1 MPDYE
6 SVLGIDEMPDTIAA
20 GEEDVLETAVHDIE
34 IARNTYYIIVASLPS
49 KQMAEKQIECFHRQ
63 GVSADL
69 QIYETARKSR
79 LYVASFD
86 DFDEARRY
94 HSRLV
99 QEQPLFANAWIMRAG
114 N

>member
-1 MPDYE
+1 
-6 SVLGIDEMPDTIAA
+6 
-20 GEEDVLETAVHDIE
+20 
-34 IARNTYYIIVASLPS
+34 
-49 KQMAEKQIECFHRQ
+49 MAEKQIECFHRQ

>member
-1 MPDYE
+1 MFSPT
-6 SVLGIDEMPDTIAA
+6 G
-20 GEEDVLETAVHDIE
+20 
-34 IARNTYYIIVASLPS
+34 R
-49 KQMAEKQIECFHRQ
+49 
-63 GVSADL
+63 SADL